1 LQSCAF
7 RFISQRTPK
16 YIDPVNNLNPNPTWC
31 PNAKCHNSLLCQ
43 PCQRRFLIVIATG
56 RSGSTTLS
64 SMLDRLPGVRMA
76 GENNGQLQFL
86 RKSIENLA
94 TKKEYH
100 LNDGRNVIGPWKH
113 NPIPLGSLSCPV
125 QHMLENMNPPQEEV
139 LFRGG
144 GEGSGGS
151 DSTTTKGYNH
161 NLYHEPRTIY
171 GFKTV
176 RFHAPAAEIE
186 ASVRFVLEHI
196 PCSRVIV
203 NIRSNINEQAQ
214 SWAKAFHNE
223 LDVDSLVEYNHLLES
238 VSASFGQDRARLLD
252 MSEWSSIDNDAKKDI
267 SGDNNVEIENDDND
281 EMDDDDDDD
290 DDDESKFESE
300 DDVESED
307 ESHDANYY
315 DIEEASGD
323 GDTVEKKRD
332 RKNDAKKKDLPKNKD
347 KRKKENKNKNKNK
360 KPDKNKDKKPDQQ
373 IKGDDNH
380 GGGEG
385 RGLDVLNDLVN
396 WLGFEECLFPRLLH
410 ENKNRYGKDVEAFNL
425 GKNCHLP
432 DF

>member
-1 LQSCAF
+1 
-7 RFISQRTPK
+7 
-16 YIDPVNNLNPNPTWC
+16 
-31 PNAKCHNSLLCQ
+31 
-43 PCQRRFLIVIATG
+43 
-56 RSGSTTLS
+56 
-64 SMLDRLPGVRMA
+64 MLDRLPGVRMA

-281 EMDDDDDDD
+281 EMDDNGDDDDD
-290 DDDESKFESE
+290 DDDDDNESKFESG

-323 GDTVEKKRD
+323 GDTVEKKSD

-347 KRKKENKNKNKNK
+347 KRKKENKNKNK